1 MEHRLALSAALLI
14 AIGGSGRSAT
24 GIPDFGA
31 NEALSVQAMAALDPT
46 RAGRLACRG
55 LDGSGSTLD
64 RRLKLAEAMAQDG
77 GAQDGGDTSMGLYPG
92 LAATDLPLGDIDPLA
107 RRYFEQGLALAYG
120 FNHRA
125 AIRSFRHAQQVDPD
139 CTICWWG
146 EAMANG
152 PNINAAMN
160 DEQNRAALA
169 ALDKARSLSAG
180 ADPLVAALVAAQG
193 ARYSADPGADRARL
207 DAEYA
212 DAMLA
217 LARQAPASD
226 DLAVLAA
233 EAAMNTTPWNYWD
246 LGTGTAQPRI
256 AEAVALIETVM
267 ARTPQHPQAS
277 HLYIHLQELPE
288 PGKAEAAA
296 DRLRDT
302 GPAALGHLVHMPSH
316 IYYRIGRYADSLAVN
331 RAAVAADEAYLARAG
346 DDALVRFGYYPH
358 NVHFLLTSAQMLGDV
373 NTVASQ
379 TARLQ
384 SILDIDT
391 GRDFPWVQAIYAAP
405 YFAQAQY
412 GSPAS
417 ILALTEQAHPLDYV
431 EAMRHY
437 ARAVAHAGQGDEQGF
452 AAELAALEELAD
464 SQGATSMEG
473 AGFPA
478 PLIIRL
484 SAEVARGRMALAQK
498 RSAGAIRHFT
508 AAAEMQKAI
517 PYMEPPFWYYP
528 VSQSLGAAYYQAGRY
543 EDARQAFRAALFEA
557 PNSALALY
565 GLARTERKLGHT
577 PEAMAAEAAFA
588 KNWLGDDRWLDMTRI

>member
-14 AIGGSGRSAT
+14 AIGGSGGSAT
-24 GIPDFGA
+24 SSSDLGV
-31 NEALSVQAMAALDPT
+31 NEALSAEAMAALDPT

-55 LDGSGSTLD
+55 LDVSGSTLD

-77 GAQDGGDTSMGLYPG
+77 GDTAMGLYPG

-139 CTICWWG
+139 CVMCWWG

-169 ALDKARSLSAG
+169 ALDKARGLSAG
-180 ADPLVAALVAAQG
+180 ADPLVAALVETQG
-193 ARYSADPGADRARL
+193 ARYSADPGADRATL
-207 DAEYA
+207 DAGYA

-233 EAAMNTTPWNYWD
+233 EAAMNTTPWNYWN
-246 LGTGTAQPRI
+246 LESGTAQPRI
-256 AEAVALIETVM
+256 PQAVALIEKVM
-267 ARTPQHPQAS
+267 ARTPRHPQAA
-277 HLYIHLQELPE
+277 HLYIHLLELPE
-288 PGKAEAAA
+288 PAKAEAAA
-296 DRLRDT
+296 DRLRDSR
-302 GPAALGHLVHMPSH
+302 PAALGHLVHMPSH

-331 RAAVAADEAYLARAG
+331 RDAVAADEAYLAKAG
-346 DDALVRFGYYPH
+346 GDPMVRFGYYPH

-373 NTVASQ
+373 GTVASQ

-384 SILDIDT
+384 SILDVET
-391 GRDFPWVQAIYAAP
+391 GRDLPWVQAIYAAP

-412 GSPAS
+412 GSAAS
-417 ILALTEQAHPLDYV
+417 ILALTQQAHPLSYV

-452 AAELAALEELAD
+452 AGELAALEELAD

-484 SAEVARGRMALAQK
+484 SAEVARGRMALSQK
-498 RSAGAIRHFT
+498 RSAGAIRHFA

-528 VSQSLGAAYYQAGRY
+528 VSQSLGAAYYQTGRY

-565 GLARTERKLGHT
+565 GLARTERKLGHV